1 MSRSEL
7 KNTTEMRSTEE
18 GPRSRSKG
26 AEERGSDL
34 GDGTVGGTQTEEQ
47 MDRRIQKPQGYVR
60 NAHGTTART
69 LTLALWASQKGKR
82 RERAEDVF
90 DEVIAETP
98 PPGERNRHPG
108 PGGTESPKQDEAKDP
123 HQDTRKLK
131 RQRSRIKKHLQC
143 TSRRGDSSG
152 PREPHKAV
160 S

>member
-26 AEERGSDL
+26 AEDRGSDR
-34 GDGTVGGTQTEEQ
+34 GDGAVGGTQAEEQ
-47 MDRRIQKPQGYVR
+47 MDRRIQKPQGHVR

-90 DEVIAETP
+90 DEFIAETP
-98 PPGERNRHPG
+98 PPGKETG
-108 PGGTESPKQDEAKDP
+108 IQVLEAQRAPNKMKP
-123 HQDTRKLK
+123 RIHTRT
-131 RQRSRIKKHLQC
+131 Q
-143 TSRRGDSSG
+143 
-152 PREPHKAV
+152 EN
-160 S
+160 